1 MAVVLVLLG
10 GVIGFA
16 SGTATLIFTDLG
28 LLAALGI
35 WTSVGLAATLLA
47 LVVALLPPRNP
58 NAKGRP
64 RDRPPQFQSSGQ

>member
-1 MAVVLVLLG
+1 MAAILVLLG

-28 LLAALGI
+28 LLAAFGI

-47 LVVALLPPRNP
+47 LVVALLPRENH
-58 NAKGRP
+58 RP
-64 RDRPPQFQSSGQ
+64 AARDLHA